1 MKIIIIGGVAG
12 GATTAARLRRRDEK
26 AEIVMYEKGQYISY
40 ANCGLPYYIGD
51 TISERDRLFV
61 QTPESFHGILNVNV
75 KTEQEVL
82 SINKEKKTVTVKNLV
97 TGQTFEDNY
106 DKLVLSPGAEPIK
119 PPIPGIDSPRIYT
132 MRNVP
137 DTDAIKTAVEEGK
150 PRRAVVIG
158 AGFIGLEM
166 AENLHEKGIFVTVVE
181 AVDQVM
187 SILDYEMAAEVHAQ
201 LKLKGVELYLSD
213 GVTKFEDEADSVK
226 LTLQSGKVLE
236 ADMVILSIGV
246 KPDTKLAT
254 EAGLEVGKAG
264 GIWVNDKMQTSDPDI
279 FALGDAIEFP
289 SPLTGHSLRIP
300 LAGPANKQGRIVA
313 DNIINAVSGKELGSF
328 KGTIGTGIAKV
339 FDLTVAS
346 SGLSEKQLD
355 RLGVK
360 DVQSLIIHGSSH
372 AGYYPDAH
380 PLTLKIVY
388 NKEGKLYG
396 AQAVGYDGVDK
407 RIDIIA
413 ALLGMGGTVYDLQEV
428 EHAYA
433 PPFSSAKDP
442 VNIAGFTAENIL
454 AGRSAHI
461 TWKELRDL
469 PEEERFILDV
479 RTTDEFG
486 LGTISGAYNIPQPE
500 VRSRLGEIPRDRKV
514 VLLCGVGKR
523 AYMVERILR
532 QEGFDTAILSGGL
545 KVYSAANAVQSNENI
560 WENQQVIHPLKAGE
574 SQNESLP
581 LSIEVK
587 TIEVDACGL
596 QCPGPVLKLKKE
608 IDKLN
613 PGEMLREIATDP
625 GFAKD
630 VYAWAKMTG
639 NQVLSVEQQGP
650 KVTALV
656 QKGKPKEAVNLASP
670 SASLPQDGTSMV
682 VFSDDLDKA
691 LASFVIANGA
701 AASGKKVT
709 LFFTF
714 WGLSV
719 IKKHRHGRVKKDF
732 MGKMFTLMLPKHSKK
747 LGLSKMNMGGMG
759 SAMMR
764 ARMKAQ
770 GVDSLEQMIQS
781 AVEGGVKLIAC
792 QMSMDVMG
800 VKREELMDCVEI
812 GGVATFLQSTDDA
825 QSTIFI

>member
-1 MKIIIIGGVAG
+1 MKVIVIGGVAG
-12 GATTAARLRRRDEK
+12 GATTAARLRRRDEN
-26 AEIVMYEKGQYISY
+26 AEIVMYEKGEHISY

-51 TISERDRLFV
+51 TIAERERLFV
-61 QTPESFHGILNVNV
+61 QTPESFFNILKVDV
-75 KTEQEVL
+75 RTQQEVL
-82 SINKEKKTVTVKNLV
+82 SINRDKKTVTVKNLV
-97 TGQTFEDNY
+97 TGETFEDSY

-119 PPIPGIDSPRIYT
+119 PPIPGIESPRIYT
-132 MRNVP
+132 MRNVS
-137 DTDAIKTAVEEGK
+137 DTDGIKKAVEEGK
-150 PRRAVVIG
+150 PQRAVVIG

-166 AENLHEKGIFVTVVE
+166 AENLHKKGIFVTVVE

-187 SILDYEMAAEVHAQ
+187 NILDYEMAAEVHAQ

-213 GVTKFEDEADSVK
+213 GVARFEDREDQVR
-226 LTLQSGKVLE
+226 LTLQSGKVLD
-236 ADMVILSIGV
+236 ADLVILSIGV
-246 KPDTKLAT
+246 KPDTKLAIG
-254 EAGLEVGKAG
+254 ADLELGSFG
-264 GIWVNDKMQTSDPDI
+264 GIRVNEKMQTSDPDI

-289 SPLTGHSLRIP
+289 SPLTGDSLRIP

-313 DNIINAVSGKELGSF
+313 DNIVKASAGEALASF
-328 KGTIGTGIAKV
+328 KGALGTGIAKV

-346 SGLSEKQLD
+346 TGLSEKQLS
-355 RLGVK
+355 RLGVEG
-360 DVQSLIIHGSSH
+360 VRSLIIHGSSH

-380 PLTLKIVY
+380 PLTIKIVY
-388 NKEGKLYG
+388 NGEGKLYG

-413 ALLGMGGTVYDLQEV
+413 AVMGMGGTVYDLQEV

-454 AGRSAHI
+454 TGRSSHI
-461 TWKELRDL
+461 SWKELRDL
-469 PEEERFILDV
+469 PVEERFILDV
-479 RTTDEFG
+479 RTPDEFG
-486 LGTISGAYNIPQPE
+486 LGTLAEAYNIPQQE
-500 VRSRLGEIPRDRKV
+500 VRSRLAEIPRDRKV

-532 QEGFDTAILSGGL
+532 QEGFDACILSGGL
-545 KVYSAANAVQSNENI
+545 KIYSAATAVQSNENL
-560 WENQQVIHPLKAGE
+560 WESQQIIRPLKEGE
-574 SQNESLP
+574 EPNENLP
-581 LSIEVK
+581 LSIDVK

-596 QCPGPVLKLKKE
+596 QCPGPVLKLKNE
-608 IDKLN
+608 IDKLH
-613 PGEMLREIATDP
+613 PGEMLRETATDP

-639 NQVLSVEQQGP
+639 NKVLSVEQKGP
-650 KVTALV
+650 KVTALI
-656 QKGKPKEAVNLASP
+656 QKGKPREEASTAAS
-670 SASLPQDGTSMV
+670 AANLPQDGTSMV

-709 LFFTF
+709 MFFTF
-714 WGLSV
+714 WGLSI
-719 IKKHRHGRVKKDF
+719 IKKKKPGRVKKDF
-732 MGKMFTLMLPKHSKK
+732 MGKMFTLMLPRNSKK

-759 SAMMR
+759 SGMMR

-770 GVDSLEQMIQS
+770 GVESLEQMIQA
-781 AVEGGVKLIAC
+781 AVEGGVKIVAC

-800 VKREELMDCVEI
+800 VDKAELMDCAEI
-812 GGVATFLQSTDDA
+812 GGVASFLQSTDEA